1 MIEELHS
8 NSTLN
13 SNLTKVKGMEDN
25 MNIHGYVTVIKNAG
39 KSNEEIICMNKPN
52 LLTNAGRDWMH
63 AQVYTNTGAGTR
75 GAGFIALTSNTAA
88 PAAGDTTLAAEI
100 TTNGLARADATTK
113 THTGGTNSTTIQHT
127 FTASAV
133 HTAVVK
139 ASLFNAASS
148 GYMAHINTFTAV
160 TLQASDTLQ
169 VTWTVTLG

>member
-13 SNLTKVKGMEDN
+13 SNLTLVKGMEDN
-25 MNIHGYVTVIKNAG
+25 MNIRGYVTVIKNAG

-63 AQVYTNTGAGTR
+63 AQVYTNTAAGTR
-75 GAGFIALTSNTAA
+75 GAGFIALTSDTGA
-88 PAAGDTTLAAEI
+88 PAATDTTLTGEI

-113 THTGGTNSTTIQHT
+113 THSSGTNSTTIQHT
-127 FTASAV
+127 FTASGT
-133 HTAVVK
+133 HTAVQK
-139 ASLFNAASS
+139 AALFNAASS
-148 GYMAHINTFTAV
+148 GYMAHENTFTPV
-160 TLQASDTLQ
+160 TLQSSDTLQ

>member
-13 SNLTKVKGMEDN
+13 SNLTKMKGMEDN
-25 MNIHGYVTVIKNAG
+25 MNIRGYVTVIKNAG

-88 PAAGDTTLAAEI
+88 PAAG
-100 TTNGLARADATTK
+100 ATT
-113 THTGGTNSTTIQHT
+113 HSSGTNSTTIQKT

-139 ASLFNAASS
+139 AALFNQLAV
-148 GYMAHINTFTAV
+148 GGTMAHINTFTAV
-160 TLQASDTLQ
+160 TLQSSDTLQ